1 MPEHKTANLA
11 INSKQVKMYSNELL
25 REVTKVMRRSEANHE
40 SLSSFLDE
48 QRAGYLKS
56 FIKQDS
62 PFELRRKFD
71 I

>member
-1 MPEHKTANLA
+1 MPEHKIANLA
-11 INSKQVKMYSNELL
+11 INAKQVHLYSNELL

-48 QRAGYLKS
+48 QRASYLKE
-56 FIKQDS
+56 FISKD
-62 PFELRRKFD
+62 PFELRSGFD